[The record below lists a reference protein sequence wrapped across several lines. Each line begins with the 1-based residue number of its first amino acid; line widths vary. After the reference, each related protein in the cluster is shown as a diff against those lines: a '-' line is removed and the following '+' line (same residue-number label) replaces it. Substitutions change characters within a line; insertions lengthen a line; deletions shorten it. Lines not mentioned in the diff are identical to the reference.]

1 MLNGKILMT
10 LCYRETVGR
19 NNVEEIRPIDI
30 NVLTEEYNKYQHLVI
45 YQWQMWSKKRR
56 RIGKVY

>member
-10 LCYRETVGR
+10 ICYRETVGR

-45 YQWQMWSKKRR
+45 YQWQM
-56 RIGKVY
+56 